1 MTPQELRA
9 LARKCRKWAKSATD
23 PANIA
28 LFRIW
33 ATDLADEADEMARNI
48 GHTTGTGPAP
58 IISGTGRTVSADT
71 RGTVAHSL
79 QDKRRRAM
87 NAYRGR

>member
-23 PANIA
+23 PDNIA

-33 ATDLADEADEMARNI
+33 ATDLADEANEIEHGTEYWPHYRHRAGPRSFAVPDE
-48 GHTTGTGPAP
+48 PLAP
-58 IISGTGRTVSADT
+58 IPEERWPIPSRTSV
-71 RGTVAHSL
+71 
-79 QDKRRRAM
+79 RR
-87 NAYRGR
+87 